1 MHAVFLD
8 LASLAEQD
16 LDLSAFA
23 TTVDDWRTFAA
34 TAPPERVGNIGD
46 AEIVVTNKV
55 VLDDAVLRAAP
66 NVKLICLTATGYN
79 NVDVDTAREL
89 GITVCNISGYAT
101 DSVVQHVLALM
112 LAHHTRLFDYTAA
125 VRHGDWSRSPRFCLL
140 DYPVREL
147 RGMTLGIVGYGELG
161 HGVAR
166 IAEAF
171 GMRVLVSQRPGGP
184 TKAGRV
190 PFAEVLRE
198 SDVITLHV
206 PLLDNT
212 HHLIDAT
219 ALFEPMRKSEGN
231 KRRKVGD
238 DQIRQIVQVHAL
250 RGGHQFFF
258 LHAADQHG
266 AHLVLGEHR
275 PPVDRD
281 QLTALAQARLET
293 GLGQHLFTGGDVAGE
308 RKSDSQRNDG
318 DICDDTHSSPLSR
331 AKIHPPAVAALH

>member
-16 LDLSAFA
+16 LDLSAFE

-34 TAPPERVGNIGD
+34 TAPPERLGNIGD

-101 DSVVQHVLALM
+101 DSVVQHVFALM

-219 ALFEPMRKSEGN
+219 ALAAMKTDALLINTARGAVVDNVALAE
-231 KRRKVGD
+231 
-238 DQIRQIVQVHAL
+238 AL
-250 RGGHQFFF
+250 RDGVIGG
-258 LHAADQHG
+258 AAID
-266 AHLVLGEHR
+266 VLDVE
-275 PPVDRD
+275 PPPLDHP
-281 QLTALAQARLET
+281 LLADDIPNLIVTPHSAWAGRQARQNAVDETVANIQAFLE
-293 GLGQHLFTGGDVAGE
+293 G
-308 RKSDSQRNDG
+308 RPRN
-318 DICDDTHSSPLSR
+318 R
-331 AKIHPPAVAALH
+331 VV

>member
-16 LDLSAFA
+16 LDLSAFE
-23 TTVDDWRTFAA
+23 TIVDDWRTFAA
-34 TAPPERVGNIGD
+34 TAPPERVRNIGD
-46 AEIVVTNKV
+46 AEIVVTNKI

-79 NVDVDTAREL
+79 NVDIDTAREL

-101 DSVVQHVLALM
+101 DSVVQHVFALM
-112 LAHHTRLFDYTAA
+112 LAHQTRLFDYTAA
-125 VRHGDWSRSPRFCLL
+125 VKRGDWSRSPRFCLL

-171 GMRVLVSQRPGGP
+171 GMRVLVSQRPGGAP
-184 TKAGRV
+184 KAGRV

-212 HHLIDAT
+212 RHLIDAT
-219 ALFEPMRKSEGN
+219 ALAAM
-231 KRRKVGD
+231 KRDALLINTARGAVVD
-238 DQIRQIVQVHAL
+238 NVALAEAL
-250 RGGHQFFF
+250 RDGVIGG
-258 LHAADQHG
+258 AAID
-266 AHLVLGEHR
+266 VLDVE
-275 PPVDRD
+275 PPPIDHP
-281 QLTALAQARLET
+281 LLADDIPNLIVTPHSAWAGRQARQNAVDET
-293 GLGQHLFTGGDVAGE
+293 VANIQAFLDG
-308 RKSDSQRNDG
+308 RPRN
-318 DICDDTHSSPLSR
+318 R
-331 AKIHPPAVAALH
+331 VV